1 MEKEITYQMNLK
13 DWSVTG
19 NGNIKEVMTRELN
32 LSRKEISRLKF
43 DGEILLN
50 GERTRVND
58 RMRVGDTLTLRF
70 PEAETGRIPILEA
83 EPEIL
88 YENEDMVI
96 VNKPAGIP
104 CHPVHNHINDSMG
117 TILASYYR
125 KQGYDFVIR
134 PVGRL
139 DKDVSGAIIYAKNR
153 LAASRLS
160 KDREDGKLRKYYTA
174 FVMGVLEAKRG
185 IIDIPIA
192 KVEGQRRRV
201 SGEEDGKPA
210 STYYQVTHEFHVGE
224 ESISVLAV
232 EIETGRTHQIRFHL
246 ASIGHPLLGDEL
258 YGGDMKLMKRP
269 ALHCAKV
276 LFLTPFERTELEADA
291 PLPADLK
298 QLVEHP
304 EEIHLEDPEPEE
316 DPPQPEPEEEIPEPE
331 EKMPEPEYSDAGEK
345 ILASLK
351 QTSELTEVE
360 EPAVSSGYEKKT
372 RRRIKLV
379 PVLIIAAILLIAI
392 IAAVIAFSHYHT
404 TVRRE
409 EAEELYSTLRVEFK
423 KGVTVEY
430 GGDFHP
436 NDYVESAEGELTV
449 SGSVDTRKLGTQ
461 DVTYTVSGVTED
473 GTLVSRD
480 FVQTFEVKDTI
491 EPIITLKEE
500 NVTVSLNEAFD
511 PKDNVELAEDP
522 VDGKLKYTVDTGDF
536 TAETAGTYTVTVT
549 ASDKNGNETV
559 KKFRVVVTPEESPA
573 VKTPEPSA
581 TPAAVTAADSKKPV
595 ITLNAMSVS
604 LSEGDSFSAGSLIGS
619 VTDDTDGDL
628 PYTESL
634 VPGSYT
640 VVSNVDSTK
649 PGEYSVLIKAIDKAG
664 NQSEETAAVTVKSK
678 PTPAPVTVSSGGSA
692 KDTIYSFLTSAMGLN
707 RAQACGVLS
716 NMHRESRFS
725 PTADNGIGYYGLC
738 QWGNERKDSLIS
750 WCEENGYDYTTL
762 DGQLHFLQY
771 EMPLYYPNTTAQL
784 RACPNTEEGARK
796 ASWIFAIGYEVAG
809 ETYAEMSQ
817 DKAAEY
823 FNE

>member
-70 PEAETGRIPILEA
+70 PEAETGRVPILEA

-88 YENEDMVI
+88 FENEDMVI

-117 TILASYYR
+117 TILASYYQ

-153 LAASRLS
+153 LAAARLS

-185 IIDIPIA
+185 VIDAPIA
-192 KVEGQRRRV
+192 KVAGQRKRI
-201 SGEEDGKPA
+201 SGEEEGKPA
-210 STYYQVTHEFHVGE
+210 STYYQVTREFHVGE

-232 EIETGRTHQIRFHL
+232 EIETGRTHQIRSHL

-258 YGGDMKLMKRP
+258 YGGDMRLMRRP
-269 ALHCAKV
+269 ALHCAKIS
-276 LFLTPFERTELEADA
+276 FLTPFERTEYEADA

-298 QLVEHP
+298 RLVEHP
-304 EEIHLEDPEPEE
+304 DEISFDNPILADELELEAGT
-316 DPPQPEPEEEIPEPE
+316 
-331 EKMPEPEYSDAGEK
+331 KGMEYGDAGQK

-360 EPAVSSGYEKKT
+360 DPAVPSENETRT
-372 RRRIKLV
+372 RRRIKIV
-379 PVLIIAAILLIAI
+379 PVLIIAAILLIVIIAAI
-392 IAAVIAFSHYHT
+392 IAFRHYHST
-404 TVRRE
+404 ISRN

-423 KGVTVEY
+423 KDATVEY

-449 SGSVDTRKLGTQ
+449 SGSVDTKKLGSQ
-461 DVTYTVSGVTED
+461 DVTYTVSGETKD
-473 GTLVSRD
+473 GTIVSRD
-480 FVQTFEVKDTI
+480 FVKIFEVKDTI

-500 NVTVSLNEAFD
+500 KVTLALNEEFD
-511 PKDNVELAEDP
+511 PEDNVELVEDP
-522 VDGKLKYTVDTGDF
+522 VDGKLKYTVDPGDF
-536 TAETAGTYTVTVT
+536 SADKAGLYTITVT
-549 ASDKNGNETV
+549 AADKNGNEAV
-559 KKFRVVVTPEESPA
+559 RRFRVTVASVENDKTA

-581 TPAAVTAADSKKPV
+581 TPAAVIAVDSKQPV

-619 VTDDTDGDL
+619 VKDDIDGDL

-640 VVSNVDSTK
+640 VISDVDSSKT
-649 PGEYSVLIKAIDKAG
+649 GEYSVLVKAIDKAG
-664 NQSEETAAVTVKSK
+664 NQSEVSAAVTVNPK
-678 PTPAPVTVSSGGSA
+678 PTPSPVTVSSGGSA
-692 KDTIYSFLTSAMGLN
+692 KDTIYNFLVSAMGFN

-725 PTADNGIGYYGLC
+725 PTADNGLGYYGLC

-750 WCEENGYDYTTL
+750 WCEENDYDYTTL